1 MISTAM
7 VGLGLMIAAAA
18 SSNDQAPAAVTG
30 NQQQLC
36 KGLVG
41 HWKLDE
47 PAGDR
52 ATDSSG
58 NGLTGTLIN
67 GPKRVAGVLG
77 SALQLNGANQSIAI
91 PHSAK
96 LKPSRQ
102 ITISAWVLPSNLA
115 GARVI
120 YRKEDGD
127 QRHLFAFHENGA
139 VLAFGL
145 CLDGAYKELS
155 ASLPATKLANE
166 RWHLATAVYDGAAK
180 RVYWDGVEIGSEP
193 VSGKIATEGTA
204 PGYVGSFAGQFEC
217 FDGCISDVRFYD
229 RALNA
234 GEIKQLYAVAAPRV
248 EAGVAAIRAAREQ
261 AEAKGD
267 AADATWYHE
276 AVQGLR
282 PFQPAVQARW
292 ALEGFMTKAP
302 RRLEGKEG
310 YYRTVFDCA
319 LLPTVKRNHSRWDL
333 GDCTARSVLSWAALR
348 EMTGDTKTG
357 REVERGQ
364 REFLLTSLH
373 PETGLV
379 YYKVDPAHQTYHYQI
394 WDQSRTLRA
403 LVRWY
408 ETRPQDRTRI
418 ATLLER
424 MIRGLERFATLRG
437 VDPAWGPWLAWPSD
451 EFTNDQAGE
460 AFSPDMDNLRE
471 GLSIEPLVEYAA
483 LTKNPKILDLAIRYA
498 NCVMGGHAGDNVP
511 ADRRRVFQIAP
522 DGSFR
527 AHFHCKTTTLI
538 GIVKLGRY
546 LALHGRPDEAKRYLR
561 RARTSYDWI
570 LAPFNLGRGS
580 RLGWMPERPGSDIH
594 ETCCV
599 ADMTEFAEA
608 LASCAPLDPEFHD
621 WANLHDDVEA
631 MAVNVVARSQIHLT
645 SAFQHRLAEFYEH
658 NGANAKEQL
667 AAAQVFDG
675 LMPAVI
681 HHSDLLWHRGDG
693 DCLICGGCC
702 MYSGVIALYTGWH
715 DAMTFHDGQL
725 RINYF
730 LNRESPYATMTTR
743 QPLDGEAQIVLRRP
757 AEVVIRVPN
766 WLRQEQLSIQV
777 DGRVV
782 TAARASDPTG
792 HFLALGRL
800 ATGAKIGLRFPL
812 EERVTIE
819 RFAGRRYRVLWR
831 GNYVVQLGPRE
842 AKIPM
847 LSTRSD

>member
-1 MISTAM
+1 
-7 VGLGLMIAAAA
+7 L
-18 SSNDQAPAAVTG
+18 DAPT
-30 NQQQLC
+30 
-36 KGLVG
+36 
-41 HWKLDE
+41 
-47 PAGDR
+47 GDR
-52 ATDSSG
+52 AADSSG
-58 NGLTGTLIN
+58 NGLAGTLIN
-67 GPKRVAGVLG
+67 GPKPVAGVFG
-77 SALQLNGANQSIAI
+77 SALQLNGANQSISI
-91 PHSAK
+91 PHSPK
-96 LKPSRQ
+96 LRPSRQ
-102 ITISAWVLPSNLA
+102 ITISAWVLPSDLA

-127 QRHLFAFHENGA
+127 HRHLFAFHESGD

-145 CLDGAYKELS
+145 NLDGVYKELS
-155 ASLPATKLANE
+155 APLPAARLTNE

-180 RVYWDGVEIGSEP
+180 RVYWDGAEIGAEP
-193 VSGKIATEGTA
+193 ASGTMAADGSA
-204 PGYVGSFAGQFEC
+204 PAFVGSFAGQFEC
-217 FDGCISDVRFYD
+217 FDGCIGDVRVYD

-234 GEIKQLYAVAAPRV
+234 GEIRQLYALAEHNVK
-248 EAGVAAIRAAREQ
+248 AGVAAIRAAREQ

-267 AADATWYHE
+267 AADAAWYPE
-276 AVQGLR
+276 AVQALR
-282 PFQPAVQARW
+282 PFHPAVQARW

-319 LLPTVKRNHSRWDL
+319 LLPTVKRNHDRWDL
-333 GDCTARSVLSWAALR
+333 GDCTARAVLSWTALR
-348 EMTGDTKTG
+348 EMTGDATTG
-357 REVERGQ
+357 REVECGQ
-364 REFLLTSLH
+364 REFLLASLH
-373 PETGLV
+373 PETGLI
-379 YYKVDPAHQTYHYQI
+379 YYKVDPDHKTYHYQI

-403 LVRWY
+403 LVCWY
-408 ETRPQDRTRI
+408 EARPSDRPRI
-418 ATLLER
+418 GPLVER

-451 EFTNDQAGE
+451 EFTNDQAGP
-460 AFSPDMDNLRE
+460 ALSPAGMDNLRE
-471 GLSIEPLVEYAA
+471 GLSIEPLVEYAE
-483 LTKNPKILDLAIRYA
+483 LTGNPKILDLAMRYA
-498 NCVMGGHAGDNVP
+498 NCVMGGHAADNVP
-511 ADRRRVFQIAP
+511 ADRRRTFQIAQ

-527 AHFHCKTTTLI
+527 AHFHCKTTSLI

-546 LALHGRPDEAKRYLR
+546 LALQGRGDEAKRYLR
-561 RARTSYDWI
+561 RVRTSYDWI
-570 LAPFNLGRGS
+570 LAPFNPGRGS

-599 ADMTEFAEA
+599 ADMTELAEA

-645 SAFQHRLAEFYEH
+645 PQFQSCLAEFYAR
-658 NGANAKEQL
+658 NGANVKEQL

-681 HHSDLLWHRGDG
+681 HHNDLLWHRGDG

-715 DAMTFHDGQL
+715 DAMTFRNGQL
-725 RINYF
+725 KINYF
-730 LNRESPYATMTTR
+730 LNRESPDAVMTTR
-743 QPLDGEAQIVLRRP
+743 QPLAGEAKIALRRP
-757 AEVVIRVPN
+757 ADVAIRLPN
-766 WLRQEQLSIQV
+766 WLRREQLSIQV
-777 DGRVV
+777 DGRVM
-782 TAARASDPTG
+782 TAAQAFDPTG

-800 ATGAKIGLRFPL
+800 GVGATIKLRFPL

-819 RFAGRRYRVLWR
+819 RFSGRRYRVLWR